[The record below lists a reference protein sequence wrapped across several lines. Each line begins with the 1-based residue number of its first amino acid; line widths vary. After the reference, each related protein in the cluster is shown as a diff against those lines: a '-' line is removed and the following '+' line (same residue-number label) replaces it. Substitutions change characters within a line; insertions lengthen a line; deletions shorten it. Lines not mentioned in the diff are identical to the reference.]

1 MGAYVF
7 YNLCP
12 VCGRLYAEGSA
23 HYTLYGSG
31 HCCGALSFWS
41 MEKLFSPHHIL
52 AAIMAGAMLLVVFLF
67 YNLYRKPAIPLTLWL
82 IQAARRTIL
91 KYGVGDVIE
100 HIITYPFENIYHF
113 FPGLCWAYSLFKMV
127 FGNG

>member
-1 MGAYVF
+1 MQRKENGAYVF

-23 HYTLYGSG
+23 IIHFTAVAIVVVHYLFGQ
-31 HCCGALSFWS
+31 WK
-41 MEKLFSPHHIL
+41 KLFSLYHVL
-52 AAIMAGAMLLVVFLF
+52 AAITAGAMLL
-67 YNLYRKPAIPLTLWL
+67 LYFIFTIYIAKPAIPLTPLVD
-82 IQAARRTIL
+82 QATRRTIL

-113 FPGLCWAYSLFKMV
+113 FPGPC
-127 FGNG
+127 